1 MLVYAGFFDIPVH
14 INHTSRESVFSRII
28 LSKSEIII
36 SPQKKMFVGC
46 FFVTFFNE

>member
-14 INHTSRESVFSRII
+14 INHTARESVFSRII
-28 LSKSEIII
+28 FSKSEIII